1 MKKFTDLEAF
11 RSHMGIFYQY
21 FRMPFRYIDYK
32 NENGQGER
40 TYMDMNQIAGM
51 SRQELMDC
59 ISEKKKEI
67 AKKVQNGETEPVF
80 SIGAESYTAKEWDN
94 LIAKVDKNNGTVRK
108 EQEQRKEAQEK
119 EELEEKKIGQTNFMS
134 ILEASDTRRNYFME
148 KINGTY
154 KPSFPYAAYADGDT
168 ITYNGV
174 VFSCDSE
181 KNAICLGDMSNRGD
195 VLTIPLEGGGSLMVN
210 RNAIG
215 MLAGAMSMFSPEDA
229 NRIMRAIADDNKAQE
244 TLKEIED
251 DKNSLGNDADKIF
264 DETVL
269 EMIVFDQKD

>member
-1 MKKFTDLEAF
+1 
-11 RSHMGIFYQY
+11 
-21 FRMPFRYIDYK
+21 
-32 NENGQGER
+32 
-40 TYMDMNQIAGM
+40 MDINQIAGM

-59 ISEKKKEI
+59 ISKKKKEI
-67 AKKVQNGETEPVF
+67 ARKVQNGETEPTF
-80 SIGAESYTAKEWDN
+80 SIGAESYTVKEWDK
-94 LIAKVDKNNGTVRK
+94 LIAKVDKNNEAVRK
-108 EQEQRKEAQEK
+108 EQEERKEAQKK

-134 ILEASDTRRNYFME
+134 ILEVSDTKRNYFIE
-148 KINGTY
+148 KLNGTY
-154 KPSFPYAAYADGDT
+154 QPSFPYAAYANGNT

-174 VFSCDSE
+174 EFSCDSE

-229 NRIMRAIADDNKAQE
+229 NRIMRAIADDKKAQE

-251 DKNSLGNDADKIF
+251 DKNSLGDDADEKVI
-264 DETVL
+264 DEMVVDIMDS
-269 EMIVFDQKD
+269 EQDGESSII

>member
-1 MKKFTDLEAF
+1 
-11 RSHMGIFYQY
+11 
-21 FRMPFRYIDYK
+21 
-32 NENGQGER
+32 
-40 TYMDMNQIAGM
+40 MDINQVAGM

-67 AKKVQNGETEPVF
+67 VKKIQNGETEPKF
-80 SIGAESYTAKEWDN
+80 SIGANSYTVKEWDK
-94 LIAKVDKNNGTVRK
+94 LIAKVDRNNEAIRK
-108 EQEQRKEAQEK
+108 EQEQRKETQEK
-119 EELEEKKIGQTNFMS
+119 EELEEKKIGQTNFVS
-134 ILEASDTRRNYFME
+134 ILEVSDTKRNYFIE

-154 KPSFPYAAYADGDT
+154 QPSFPYASYANGNT

-210 RNAIG
+210 RNSIG

-229 NRIMRAIADDNKAQE
+229 NRIMRAIADDKKAQE
-244 TLKEIED
+244 TQKEIED
-251 DKNSLGNDADKIF
+251 AKSSLGDDADEKVIH
-264 DETVL
+264 
-269 EMIVFDQKD
+269 EMVVDIIDSEQDGENSIL

>member
-1 MKKFTDLEAF
+1 
-11 RSHMGIFYQY
+11 
-21 FRMPFRYIDYK
+21 
-32 NENGQGER
+32 
-40 TYMDMNQIAGM
+40 MDINQIAGM

-67 AKKVQNGETEPVF
+67 AKKLENGETEPSF
-80 SIGAESYTAKEWDN
+80 SIGAESFTVKEWDK
-94 LIAKVDKNNGTVRK
+94 LIAKIDKNIEAIQK
-108 EQEQRKEAQEK
+108 EQEQRKEKLEK
-119 EELEEKKIGQTNFMS
+119 EILEEKKIGNTDFVS
-134 ILEASDTRRNYFME
+134 ILGTGDTKRNYFME

-174 VFSCDSE
+174 VFVCDSE

-210 RNAIG
+210 RNSFG

-229 NRIMRAIADDNKAQE
+229 NRIMRAIAEDKKAQE
-244 TLKEIED
+244 TMQEIED
-251 DKNSLGNDADKIF
+251 DKNSLGDDADEKVI
-264 DETVL
+264 E
-269 EMIVFDQKD
+269 EMMVELLVSDKSAEDSIL

>member
-1 MKKFTDLEAF
+1 
-11 RSHMGIFYQY
+11 
-21 FRMPFRYIDYK
+21 
-32 NENGQGER
+32 
-40 TYMDMNQIAGM
+40 MDINQIAGM

-67 AKKVQNGETEPVF
+67 ARKIQNGETEPTF
-80 SIGAESYTAKEWDN
+80 SIGAESYTVKEWDK
-94 LIAKVDKNNGTVRK
+94 LIAKVDKNNEAVRK

-134 ILEASDTRRNYFME
+134 ILEVSDTKRNYFIE
-148 KINGTY
+148 KLNGTY
-154 KPSFPYAAYADGDT
+154 QPTFPYAAYANGNT

-174 VFSCDSE
+174 EFSCDSE

-195 VLTIPLEGGGSLMVN
+195 VLTIPLEKGGSLMVN

-229 NRIMRAIADDNKAQE
+229 NRIMRAIADDKKAQE

-251 DKNSLGNDADKIF
+251 DKNSLGDDADEKVI
-264 DETVL
+264 DQ
-269 EMIVFDQKD
+269 MIVDIMDSEQDGESSII

>member
-1 MKKFTDLEAF
+1 
-11 RSHMGIFYQY
+11 
-21 FRMPFRYIDYK
+21 
-32 NENGQGER
+32 
-40 TYMDMNQIAGM
+40 MDINQIAGM

-67 AKKVQNGETEPVF
+67 ARKIQNGETEPTF
-80 SIGAESYTAKEWDN
+80 SIGAESYTVKEWDK
-94 LIAKVDKNNGTVRK
+94 LIAKVDKNNEAVRK

-134 ILEASDTRRNYFME
+134 ILEVSDTKRNYFID
-148 KINGTY
+148 KLNGTY
-154 KPSFPYAAYADGDT
+154 QPSFPYAAYANGDT

-174 VFSCDSE
+174 VFSCDKQ

-195 VLTIPLEGGGSLMVN
+195 VLTIPLEKGGSLMVN
-210 RNAIG
+210 RNSIS

-229 NRIMRAIADDNKAQE
+229 NRIMRAIADDKKAQE

-251 DKNSLGNDADKIF
+251 DKNSLGDDADEKVINELVV
-264 DETVL
+264 DLLDSETDG
-269 EMIVFDQKD
+269 ENSII